1 MMNSFLKIIIREF
14 KLLSRN
20 SVILAVFIG
29 APIAYALLIGAVY
42 QDAKVTDLPVIII
55 DYDSSPLSDKL
66 IDAVEDNQYLK
77 VAEVRSY
84 TDHLHSDVVNNN
96 YHAVI
101 MIPEKF
107 EADIQQKRHPE
118 VNVEINAANMLTA
131 NYATTGIMKVLGT
144 INAGI
149 EIESLKKKG
158 IPQSIAIEQYESFK
172 ITTSR
177 FFNPSSNY
185 LFFLWPGML
194 GTVMQQVFLLTLALS
209 FAQEFE
215 SGTFRELLK
224 ESKSAIYLIFVKS
237 IPYWILGVILWF
249 PLIRLFFP
257 LFNVPLIE
265 AKLPYW
271 TITSLFVVALTF
283 LGIAVSIVLKTQL
296 KATEVLMVIAAPS
309 FIISGQTWPLEQM
322 PGWVQTLANAIPLTH
337 YLDAFRKLLMYKISF
352 NEVMP
357 QIYKLIAISLVSLIV
372 AIAALKLKIR
382 KTLKK

>member
-1 MMNSFLKIIIREF
+1 MNSFLKIIIREF